1 MGAGTMI
8 SFNSRQWL
16 ITALALCAA
25 LIAPLTPVAAQTG
38 RTMQPALWVVRDADT
53 TIYLFGTI
61 HVLPPGLN
69 WFNGRVRTAFDESQ
83 ELVTEIPEDDF
94 ALAGPLFV
102 QRAWADDGVPLSRR
116 LTTAQ
121 RAAYN
126 RAVSRAGGCTCALEQ
141 VEPWVAGFLLG
152 RPAGRSSASGR
163 FGAETVLNRAA
174 VDARKPRSGLESL
187 DMQLGFFDNMS
198 DDAQIQFLMNSITFV
213 NGSLDGSASFTQ
225 LVNAWGAGNVDAM
238 ASVADGDTSFPEFRE
253 IILTERNQRWAQ
265 WIQLRLNEPGGKFF
279 VAVGAAHLA
288 GTDSVQVQLQRLGI
302 RAERIQ

>member
-1 MGAGTMI
+1 MVVA
-8 SFNSRQWL
+8 NQKRRL
-16 ITALALCAA
+16 IRALLLLLAICYPVTPAA
-25 LIAPLTPVAAQTG
+25 SQSVRP
-38 RTMQPALWVVRDADT
+38 MQPALWVVHDADT

-69 WFNGRVRTAFDESQ
+69 WFNGRIRAAFDESQ

-94 ALAGPLFV
+94 ALAGPLLV

-116 LTTAQ
+116 LTAAQ
-121 RAAYN
+121 RAAYH

-152 RPAGRSSASGR
+152 RPGGRTNASAR
-163 FGAETVLNRAA
+163 FGAETILNRAA

-198 DDAQIQFLMNSITFV
+198 DDAQIQFLMNAVTFV
-213 NGSLDGSASFTQ
+213 NGSFDNSASFNH
-225 LVNAWGAGNVDAM
+225 LVNAWGVGNVDAM
-238 ASVADGDTSFPEFRE
+238 ASVADADKSFPEFRE

-265 WIQLRLNEPGGKFF
+265 WIQLRLNEPGGRFF

-288 GTDSVQVQLQRLGI
+288 GTDSVQIQLERLGI
-302 RAERIQ
+302 RAVRLQ